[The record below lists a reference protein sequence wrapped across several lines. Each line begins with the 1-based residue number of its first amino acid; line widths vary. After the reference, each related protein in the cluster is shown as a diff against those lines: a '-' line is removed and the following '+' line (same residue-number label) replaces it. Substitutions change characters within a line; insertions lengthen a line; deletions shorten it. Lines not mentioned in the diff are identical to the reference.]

1 MKQLCV
7 YLYLWHQQFSSKVWL
22 GKENLNYFKVV
33 LSIWCFWEGFPN
45 RHLHV
50 IGKWGVGSLGTVHI
64 YICMLKGL
72 RVPWDLF
79 EQENLVTLGRTML
92 LVKGTASVFFS
103 SQTIYPLVALGQI
116 TPRSAQ
122 FQGFF
127 CMVMRKALF
136 QDALSLC
143 YWVRINFSGSFFFFP
158 FEFTY
163 LLMKTIHSGSD
174 IPKVDWCQLFLWF
187 C

>member
-1 MKQLCV
+1 MRAWFKVLTQSWSRHNLFQNYWNNSHHMDAENKRSIWCVEFFSATQESWGFVKQLCV
-7 YLYLWHQQFSSKVWL
+7 HLCLWHQQFSSKVWL

-79 EQENLVTLGRTML
+79 EQENLVTLGRTIL

-103 SQTIYPLVALGQI
+103 SQTTYPLVALGQI
-116 TPRSAQ
+116 TPRSA
-122 FQGFF
+122 
-127 CMVMRKALF
+127 
-136 QDALSLC
+136 
-143 YWVRINFSGSFFFFP
+143 
-158 FEFTY
+158 
-163 LLMKTIHSGSD
+163 
-174 IPKVDWCQLFLWF
+174 
-187 C
+187 